1 MIGIREIEEARTRI
15 DEFILRSP
23 CAKSEWFSNLTGAR
37 TFFKLEN
44 LQMTGSFKERGALNK
59 ILTLTPEERSR
70 GVIAASAGNH
80 AQGVAFHAG
89 RLGIPATIVMPDHTP
104 LIKVENTRSFGA
116 RVILSGGNFDE
127 AYAEALRVQE
137 REGLTFVHPFDDHMI
152 IAGQGTIG
160 LELLEQIPDLE
171 TVIVP
176 VGGGGLISGI
186 AVALKESRPGIK
198 VIGVQTAALPS
209 MKRSLEAGEPITVP
223 PGRTLADG
231 IAVKKPGSLTLRYVR
246 KYVDD
251 IVLVSEEEIANAI
264 LLLLE
269 REKSV
274 AEGAGAAAVAALLN
288 GKVPSAVGTRTAMV
302 VSGGNIDVN
311 VISRVIDKGLVK
323 EGRLVR
329 LVIQIEDRPGGLAR
343 LLALVAEYAANVM
356 EVHHDRAF
364 GKSTFGNTEVEITLE
379 TRGRAHIE
387 DLKIGLERAGYSV
400 IEQG

>member
-1 MIGIREIEEARTRI
+1 MIGIRDIEEARKRM
-15 DEFILRSP
+15 DEFVVRTP
-23 CAKSEWFSNLTGAR
+23 CAKSEWFSKLTGAH
-37 TFFKLEN
+37 TWFKLEN
-44 LQMTGSFKERGALNK
+44 LQMTGSFKERGAINR
-59 ILTLTPEERSR
+59 ILTLTAEERNR

-104 LIKVENTRSFGA
+104 LIKVQNTRSFGA
-116 RVILSGGNFDE
+116 RVVLSGGNFDE
-127 AYAEALRVQE
+127 AYVEARRIQE

-176 VGGGGLISGI
+176 IGGGGLISGV
-186 AVALKESRPGIK
+186 ATALKESRPSIK

-209 MKRSLEAGEPITVP
+209 MKRSVEAGEPVAVP

-231 IAVKKPGSLTLRYVR
+231 IAVKKPGELTLRYVR

-251 IVLVSEEEIANAI
+251 IALVTEEEIANAI

-269 REKSV
+269 REKTV
-274 AEGAGAAAVAALLN
+274 AEGAGAAAVAALIN
-288 GKVPSAVGTRTAMV
+288 EKVPAAVGKRTAMI

-329 LVIQIEDRPGGLAR
+329 LVVQVEDRPGCLAR
-343 LLALVAEYAANVM
+343 LLTLIAEYAANVM

-364 GKSTFGNTEVEITLE
+364 GESTFGNTEVELTLE

-387 DLKIGLERAGYSV
+387 DLKIGLERAGYG
-400 IEQG
+400 IKGR